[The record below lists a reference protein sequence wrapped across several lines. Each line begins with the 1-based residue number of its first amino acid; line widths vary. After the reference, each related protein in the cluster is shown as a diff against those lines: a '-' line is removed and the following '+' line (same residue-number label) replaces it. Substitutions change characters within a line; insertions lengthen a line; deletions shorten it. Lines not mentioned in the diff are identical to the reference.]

1 MKRIKSFK
9 VFNRVESRL
18 RVFESFDD
26 TLDIV
31 SNIKDMLLELSDLDY
46 TTNCVIRRMDSKEY
60 IRIGISKAT
69 SYNTHKG
76 RVIDS
81 FTYEDIKEYMT
92 PIREYLS
99 SEGFDWNFNKGTHG
113 QPPKYGDAGPYVNST
128 GSAFTN
134 QYTSRIEMWFER
146 GFDEFQSNKIKY
158 GFGF

>member
-1 MKRIKSFK
+1 MRKIKT
-9 VFNRVESRL
+9 FNL
-18 RVFESFDD
+18 FESFDD

-31 SNIKDMLLELSDLDY
+31 TVVKDMLLELSDLDY
-46 TTNCVIRRMDSKEY
+46 VTNCVIRRMDGKEY

-69 SYNTHKG
+69 SYNRYKG

-81 FTYEDIKEYMT
+81 FTYEDIREYMT

-128 GSAFTN
+128 GSAVTN
-134 QYTSRIEMWFER
+134 QYTSRIEMWFEK
-146 GFDEFQSNKIKY
+146 GFSEAQSNKIKY
-158 GFGF
+158 GFEI